1 MPDRVVSSSK
11 LTAIAN
17 AIRTKAGT
25 QSSMTLD
32 EMPTAIANI
41 PSGGGSTI
49 DLTGFTGKT
58 WFPEVLK
65 HLDTSG
71 MTNMARML
79 QGMLQLDEYGNPYLD
94 VDLSSWDVSNVTSM
108 TRMFASCY
116 GLLSLDLDGWNTAS
130 CTSMQE
136 MFSSAF
142 NSGSTGKIW
151 VPSTFVATGVRYGYQ
166 KPFSDIGSP
175 NTTVDVY
182 TNATDAATQGWG
194 TIDTSHF
201 VMHYNTT
208 HQDFLNA

>member
-25 QSSMTLD
+25 QASMTLD
-32 EMPTAIANI
+32 DMPTAIANI

-49 DLTGFTGKT
+49 DLTGFTGVT

-71 MTNMARML
+71 MTNMANMFRAIL
-79 QGMLQLDEYGNPYLD
+79 QNNEYGDPYLNI
-94 VDLSSWDVSNVTSM
+94 DLSSWDVSHVTTM
-108 TRMFASCY
+108 RNMFTTAP

-136 MFSSAF
+136 MFLQAF
-142 NSGSTGKIW
+142 SYGGSNKLW
-151 VPSTFVATGVRYGYQ
+151 VPSTFVATNARFSYQ
-166 KPFSDIGSP
+166 KPFFEAASGLV
-175 NTTVDVY
+175 NVY
-182 TNATDAATQGWG
+182 TNATDATSQGWG
-194 TIDTSHF
+194 TIDPTF
-201 VMHYNTT
+201 VMHYNST

>member
-25 QSSMTLD
+25 QASMTLD

-41 PSGGGSTI
+41 PSGGSGDI
-49 DLTGFTGKT
+49 DLTGFNGVT
-58 WFPEVLK
+58 WFVEVMK
-65 HLDTSG
+65 HLDTFG
-71 MTNMARML
+71 MTNMARMFS
-79 QGMLQLDEYGNPYLD
+79 GKIQLSEFGEPYMDL
-94 VDLSSWDVSNVTSM
+94 DLSSWDVSNVTTMNSM
-108 TRMFASCY
+108 FSACP
-116 GLLSLDLDGWNTAS
+116 GLLSLDLDGWNTAR
-130 CTSMQE
+130 CTTMQE

-166 KPFSDIGSP
+166 KPFSDTGAP
-175 NTTVDVY
+175 QTTVDVY

-201 VMHYNTT
+201 VMHYNST